1 MKHSRQEK
9 KKILPDIF
17 QPFGA
22 RFGQVERLEMEMVK
36 DQALKESLAE
46 KSEGLEETRSE
57 LGRQQEK
64 LQVRVRGTNPTP
76 FLCIPFA
83 I

>member
-1 MKHSRQEK
+1 M
-9 KKILPDIF
+9 
-17 QPFGA
+17 
-22 RFGQVERLEMEMVK
+22 EMEMVK

>member
-1 MKHSRQEK
+1 MSCQT
-9 KKILPDIF
+9 LSNLF
-17 QPFGA
+17 CV

-46 KSEGLEETRSE
+46 KSEGLEETKAE

-64 LQVRVRGTNPTP
+64 LQVRVRGTNPTS
-76 FLCIPFA
+76 FLCTTSA